1 MQETLK
7 IYAASSLRKSR
18 DDNCGSIPCAKTH
31 ATSGMSLN
39 HSNSLRNLFTVL
51 SHLPVERVRPKVIW
65 HEVVS
70 ISLPNH
76 PTNGTPAINEQKLI
90 DSAEYL
96 IEL

>member
-31 ATSGMSLN
+31 ATSVMSLN
-39 HSNSLRNLFTVL
+39 HPNSFRKFFTVQ
-51 SHLPVERVRPKVIW
+51 SNLPAERVRPKVIW

-76 PTNGTPAINEQKLI
+76 PINGTPAINEQKLN
-90 DSAEYL
+90 DSVEYL